1 MSLCALLP
9 PLPLVA
15 SGHLTLTRNFLT
27 DMTTAITAP
36 TADTQ
41 LQPEVI
47 FDLAD
52 ARRIELEL
60 PYAGGVTPVEAWALF
75 EQGKARLIDVR
86 TPPEFKFVGAAPGS
100 VNIEWRGA
108 DILPSAM
115 FVNGLKGV
123 ARTGD
128 AILLICRS
136 GVRSHSAAC
145 AATAMGFSRVYNV
158 LEGFEGQR
166 NHAGRRGSIDGWRHH
181 GLPWSQD

>member
-1 MSLCALLP
+1 MNTATAVSLVETTLP
-9 PLPLVA
+9 A
-15 SGHLTLTRNFLT
+15 
-27 DMTTAITAP
+27 
-36 TADTQ
+36 
-41 LQPEVI
+41 EVI

-60 PYAGGVTPVEAWALF
+60 PYAGAVTPGEAWALV
-75 EQGKARLIDVR
+75 EQGKARLVDVR
-86 TPPEFKFVGAAPGS
+86 TPPEYKFVGAAPGS

-115 FVNGLKGV
+115 FVNALKGV

-128 AILLICRS
+128 AVLLICRS
-136 GVRSHSAAC
+136 GVRSHLAAC
-145 AATAMGFSRVYNV
+145 AAAALGFSRVYNV